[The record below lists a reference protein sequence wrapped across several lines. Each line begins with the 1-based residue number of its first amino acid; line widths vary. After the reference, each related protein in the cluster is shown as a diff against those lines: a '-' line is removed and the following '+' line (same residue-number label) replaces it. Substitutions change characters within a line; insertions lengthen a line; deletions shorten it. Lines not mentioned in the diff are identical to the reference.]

1 MKRLIILCL
10 LVSTIIIPALMGIAV
25 SEEPQ
30 DLLKSGYEGIDS
42 KLTPASKF
50 MSGSSAL
57 TVEGK
62 DYRIGQ
68 TNNEALKD
76 FEIRY
81 PQLQTEVVASL
92 VPFRNPTSNFSRN
105 ILVTKDLGNTPIQ
118 TEPHFAVNPL
128 DSNHIV
134 LGVIDYNSPNVVS
147 YVSLDAGETWNG
159 PFQPRYIDGDL
170 GAGGDPV
177 VAFDREGNS
186 YMTSISIG
194 FEAFKILGVPYEE
207 QVSSIAITKSLD
219 GGYSWEKPTSS
230 SRSTVNLQITQLVG
244 SGVIGSVS
252 LGFLD
257 KPWLNIGP
265 NPNDLSKDIIYV
277 TYTKFDVIYEIVT
290 YLDGAFLGFQNPVVT
305 TTIEIV
311 KSEDGGQTWS
321 SPVAV
326 SPTVR
331 EVTGGG
337 NGNQFSEQQ
346 RVVQGSQPITTKDG
360 TLYVTWLDST
370 DDSAFTGLAEIIIAK
385 STDAGQT
392 FENAVV
398 ASNFIEPDYSSRTA
412 FFRSW
417 GGAFPQIDAG
427 PNGELS
433 IVYIGRPAG
442 KPTDDGDVYHVQ
454 SIDNGQTWTRP
465 QKVNDDLTN
474 AYQFF
479 PAVSIDPTG
488 GIHVMW
494 GDFRDDK
501 SEKRYNIYYSTSEDG
516 GETWLEN
523 SRVTDFPTNPNYAF
537 PNGQFLGD
545 YYAIEATEDD
555 VYMVWSDGRLGEL
568 GGINQKI
575 VFARLSPIRS
585 ASIFINPPSGAGGKD
600 IVIQGFDF
608 QPNQNIFLE
617 ISGAVVGS
625 SRTDTSGNFSMKT
638 FVPISGEGVHD
649 IRVFDASGNLATA
662 SFYMEFGFDTI
673 EGSFQ
678 KTVENIQTA
687 ILNAPTGDNITDIG
701 NTLLGRIESLQ
712 NTLTESIAN
721 VGNSSEDQIN
731 SLSIQIWLVAALA
744 IIAIAIPVYTL
755 ITKK

>member
-42 KLTPASKF
+42 KLTPATKF

-57 TVEGK
+57 SVEGK

-68 TNNEALKD
+68 TNSEALKD
-76 FEIRY
+76 FEIRS
-81 PQLQTEVVASL
+81 PQLQAGAAASL
-92 VPFRNPTSNFSRN
+92 VPFRSPTAHFSRN
-105 ILVTKDLGNTPIQ
+105 ILVTRDLGNTPIQ

-128 DSNHIV
+128 DSDHIV

-147 YVSLDAGETWNG
+147 YVSIDAGETWEG

-186 YMTSISIG
+186 YIASISIG
-194 FEAFKILGVPYEE
+194 FEEFKLFGIPYEE
-207 QVSSIAITKSLD
+207 QVSSIAISRSED

-230 SRSTVNLQITQLVG
+230 SRSTVRIQITQLGG
-244 SGVIGSVS
+244 SGVIGSIS

-257 KPWLNIGP
+257 KPWMNIGP

-277 TYTKFDVIYEIVT
+277 TYTKFVVIYEIVT
-290 YLDGAFLGFQNPVVT
+290 YLDGALLGFQNPVVD
-305 TTIEIV
+305 TTIEV
-311 KSEDGGQTWS
+311 VRSEDGGQTWS

-331 EVTGGG
+331 EVAGGG
-337 NGNQFSEQQ
+337 SGDQFSEQQ

-370 DDSAFTGLAEIIIAK
+370 DDSAFKGLAEISVAR
-385 STDAGQT
+385 STDAGRT

-417 GGAFPQIDAG
+417 GGTFPQIDAG

-442 KPTDDGDVYHVQ
+442 KPTDDGDVYHVR
-454 SIDNGQTWTRP
+454 SIDNGQKWTRP

-523 SRVTDFPTNPNYAF
+523 SRVTDYPTNPNYAF

-568 GGINQKI
+568 GGVNQKI
-575 VFARLSPIRS
+575 AFARLSPIRS
-585 ASIFINPPSGAGGKD
+585 ASIFLSPPSGAGGKD

-608 QPNQNIFLE
+608 QPNQDIFLE
-617 ISGAVVGS
+617 VSGAVVGS
-625 SRTDTSGNFSMKT
+625 SRTDTAGKFSMKT
-638 FVPISGEGVHD
+638 FVPISGEGAHD

-673 EGSFQ
+673 EENLKQ
-678 KTVENIQTA
+678 TVEDIQTA
-687 ILNAPTGDNITDIG
+687 ILNAPAGENITGIED
-701 NTLLGRIESLQ
+701 TLLSRINSLQ
-712 NTLTESIAN
+712 NTLTDSITTSE
-721 VGNSSEDQIN
+721 NSSEDKIN
-731 SLSIQIWLVAALA
+731 LLSIQIWIVAALA
-744 IIAIAIPVYTL
+744 LIAIAIPVYSI